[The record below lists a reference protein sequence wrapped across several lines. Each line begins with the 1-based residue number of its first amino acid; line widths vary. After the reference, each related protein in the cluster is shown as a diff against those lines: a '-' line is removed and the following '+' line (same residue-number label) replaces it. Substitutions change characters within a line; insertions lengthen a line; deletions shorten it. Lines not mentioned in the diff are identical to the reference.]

1 LYRGEERNEDLV
13 EKEVARI
20 RRDIQEDVDRENRKF
35 EEKLEKIMKEL
46 ETIKKDLSENNR
58 KIIGMVESGG
68 IRSLGKASNE
78 GNDYDNE
85 GRNVSSFGKK
95 GDSSRVGSMVSEGGL
110 NCREV
115 F

>member
-1 LYRGEERNEDLV
+1 
-13 EKEVARI
+13 
-20 RRDIQEDVDRENRKF
+20 
-35 EEKLEKIMKEL
+35 
-46 ETIKKDLSENNR
+46 
-58 KIIGMVESGG
+58 MVESGG

-95 GDSSRVGSMVSEGGL
+95 GGSSRVGSMVSEGGL

>member
-58 KIIGMVESGG
+58 KIIGMVES
-68 IRSLGKASNE
+68 LE
-78 GNDYDNE
+78 E
-85 GRNVSSFGKK
+85 
-95 GDSSRVGSMVSEGGL
+95 
-110 NCREV
+110 
-115 F
+115 

>member
-58 KIIGMVESGG
+58 KIIGW
-68 IRSLGKASNE
+68 
-78 GNDYDNE
+78 
-85 GRNVSSFGKK
+85 
-95 GDSSRVGSMVSEGGL
+95 
-110 NCREV
+110 
-115 F
+115 

>member
-1 LYRGEERNEDLV
+1 MYRGEERNEDLV

-58 KIIGMVESGG
+58 KIIGMVES
-68 IRSLGKASNE
+68 LE
-78 GNDYDNE
+78 E
-85 GRNVSSFGKK
+85 
-95 GDSSRVGSMVSEGGL
+95 
-110 NCREV
+110 
-115 F
+115 